1 MAKNNSYDYSK
12 LPFTGLGLIFGTAI
26 GAGQSFV
33 IAGDVMGKTHWD
45 ENKDDY
51 KEKAADYK
59 EKAMVM
65 KDGVENKL
73 KEKNK
78 R

>member
-26 GAGQSFV
+26 GAGLSFV
-33 IAGDVMGKTHWD
+33 IAGDVMGKTRWD

-51 KEKAADYK
+51 KDIA
-59 EKAMVM
+59 
-65 KDGVENKL
+65 
-73 KEKNK
+73 
-78 R
+78 